1 MKVQNLQKQKFLLSA
16 VGLAAVVVIT
26 ETKTNTNELGFLSFG
41 VPNVPNYDKPMHK
54 GNKNST

>member
-26 ETKTNTNELGFLSFG
+26 ETKMNTNELGFLSFG
-41 VPNVPNYDKPMHK
+41 VPNYDKPMHK